1 MNVDER
7 FESRGSRGYVRTL
20 VWATVLAS
28 SAWSCG
34 DDGSTTGGDD
44 SNVAPTTA
52 ATTIATPEASTSDGS
67 TSVGATSTSNGS
79 TGPSLD
85 GGSTGSGGLGSTGP
99 DTATGGPP
107 IFDLGI
113 PDAPPVKE
121 AEPWL
126 VRLAVVDGVRHL
138 FQIDIETAATTD
150 LCTVTDGA
158 TGMPLTGNTSTITFT
173 RDDRLLFVRGQ
184 TVLWELALPSCVAT
198 EIGTIGFGGVNGI
211 CPDEGNDLY
220 GLSTTSDVLLAI
232 DSNTGVGTEIGAL
245 GQDWGSLGG
254 TWNEDEQRVLGINS
268 NTDALY
274 EINQMSGAATQ
285 VQVLPLLFASV
296 GMEYHPLTSRIYACT
311 NDSHLYRLE
320 DDGTLTDLGDTGLGT
335 CDNLG
340 APWSPDVPIPSR

>member
-1 MNVDER
+1 MD
-7 FESRGSRGYVRTL
+7 
-20 VWATVLAS
+20 
-28 SAWSCG
+28 
-34 DDGSTTGGDD
+34 
-44 SNVAPTTA
+44 
-52 ATTIATPEASTSDGS
+52 
-67 TSVGATSTSNGS
+67 S
-79 TGPSLD
+79 TGP
-85 GGSTGSGGLGSTGP
+85 GS
-99 DTATGGPP
+99 ATDGPP

-113 PDAPPVKE
+113 PDAPPTKD

-126 VRLAVVDGVRHL
+126 VRLAVVDGNRHL

-150 LCTVTDGA
+150 LCTVMDAA
-158 TGMPLTGNTSTITFT
+158 TMTPLTGNTSTITFT

-184 TVLWELALPSCVAT
+184 TVLWELALPSCIAT
-198 EIGTIGFGGVNGI
+198 EIGPIGFGGVNGI
-211 CPDEGNDLY
+211 CPDEGNNLY

-232 DSNTGVGTEIGAL
+232 DANTGVGTEIGAL

-274 EINQMSGAATQ
+274 EINQLSGAATQ

-340 APWSPDVPIPSR
+340 APWSPDVPIPRP